1 MANQKS
7 QITNHQ
13 SPMAAGRILVREP
26 ASPGK
31 PGGEQPESWCVT
43 GKADGAGCGMA
54 GAPIVGNWRAIQ
66 VEAISETAISDTAI
80 LEKARACHIMQEPF
94 PSKRNFQCN
103 GVLIVLGKLKQALI
117 GGGRWMAR
125 ATARWLK
132 CAQDGRRGSDEL
144 ASKEREVVR
153 QEKSS
158 RSTALIVLLILG
170 VVIAF
175 TIIGC
180 GGGSS
185 PQLASPTTGGS
196 GGGGGGGGGAGGGS
210 VPACVSGTV
219 SSYLGTSCSQ
229 GATVYHWL
237 SYGCTSTPSSICDS
251 LGANGSNVGMNMDP
265 NGAYT
270 ILVGDT
276 SAWNVSAGESVDV
289 VITGTVYGAVSN
301 QNWPHFRNI
310 PGCTGDGT
318 EENTT
323 TVECSAS
330 GNCTNDNNGVSD
342 ILCSSTSPPAN
353 GTDQSSITAYAAY
366 RATFNAAPSTGP
378 YPLTIEIKLN
388 GGSQGTASLFSVGTH
403 LIPAGAR

>member
-1 MANQKS
+1 M
-7 QITNHQ
+7 
-13 SPMAAGRILVREP
+13 
-26 ASPGK
+26 
-31 PGGEQPESWCVT
+31 
-43 GKADGAGCGMA
+43 
-54 GAPIVGNWRAIQ
+54 
-66 VEAISETAISDTAI
+66 
-80 LEKARACHIMQEPF
+80 
-94 PSKRNFQCN
+94 
-103 GVLIVLGKLKQALI
+103 
-117 GGGRWMAR
+117 
-125 ATARWLK
+125 ARWLK
-132 CAQDGRRGSDEL
+132 CARDGRWGSDEL

-153 QEKSS
+153 REKLS
-158 RSTALIVLLILG
+158 RSTARIVLLILG

-175 TIIGC
+175 TIAGC
-180 GGGSS
+180 GGGGS

-196 GGGGGGGGGAGGGS
+196 GGA
-210 VPACVSGTV
+210 PACVSGTV

-237 SYGCTSTPSSICDS
+237 SYSCTSTPSSICDS
-251 LGANGSNVGMNMDP
+251 LGAHGSNVGMNMDP
-265 NGAYT
+265 NGPHT

-276 SAWNVSAGESVDV
+276 SAWNVSAGENVDV

-318 EENTT
+318 EENIT

-330 GNCTNDNNGVSD
+330 GNCTNGNNGVSD
-342 ILCSSTSPPAN
+342 ILCSPTSPPAN

-366 RATFNAAPSTGP
+366 RATFNAVPSTSP

-388 GGSQGTASLFSVGTH
+388 GGSQGTASLFSTGTH